1 MARRRL
7 HFTTSRRQSRFPGA
21 RLRMRPTYMR
31 SAASN
36 LDELVL
42 VGEPP
47 PSPLTI
53 QSNMRNLMITQLDL
67 WRLANVGRRSF

>member
-1 MARRRL
+1 M
-7 HFTTSRRQSRFPGA
+7 
-21 RLRMRPTYMR
+21 RMRPTYMR